1 MLVKGV
7 GMITLLLILLNVGVP
22 VEGRVD
28 GVFCDEIMEV
38 IMDYQDE
45 TGAFSE
51 DQLKELTGGCIR
63 YEERVEEA
71 GTK

>member
-28 GVFCDEIMEV
+28 GVFCDEVMET
-38 IMDYQDE
+38 IYDYQDE
-45 TGAFSE
+45 TGAFSDE
-51 DQLKELTGGCIR
+51 QLKELTGGCVR
-63 YEERVEEA
+63 WEEREEELA
-71 GTK
+71 SK